1 MRRKSENAA
10 RQRGKAVVDERRMND
25 GTLERAEMDR
35 LRNRAKRSVK
45 SGDSRAS
52 AKRAALNTR
61 AATHANAGDATGTVR
76 SAGEAAIDAT
86 IAIIATTIDAVTP
99 TGDRDATDAT
109 DATTSQYAETATAEA
124 SAERDATA
132 TDATR
137 RDGGEEAVVA
147 ERDQKRDATIAIDA
161 SRATDARTHRFI
173 SMRIARAATKRAP
186 TTVTTRKSTTT
197 LRGRRQAATPTT
209 KINPKKFR

>member
-124 SAERDATA
+124 SAERDGNGR
-132 TDATR
+132 DATR
-137 RDGGEEAVVA
+137 RRG
-147 ERDQKRDATIAIDA
+147 R
-161 SRATDARTHRFI
+161 S
-173 SMRIARAATKRAP
+173 
-186 TTVTTRKSTTT
+186 
-197 LRGRRQAATPTT
+197 RGRRAR
-209 KINPKKFR
+209 PKKGRDDRDRRESRDRRKDASLHLDARRTSSDEESSDDRDDTEVDDDIARSAASSDADDEN

>member
-109 DATTSQYAETATAEA
+109 TSQYAETATAEA

-137 RDGGEEAVVA
+137 RRG
-147 ERDQKRDATIAIDA
+147 R
-161 SRATDARTHRFI
+161 S
-173 SMRIARAATKRAP
+173 
-186 TTVTTRKSTTT
+186 
-197 LRGRRQAATPTT
+197 RGRRAR
-209 KINPKKFR
+209 PKKGRDDRDRRESRDRRKDASLHLDARRTSSDEESSDDRDDTEVDDDIARSAASSDADDEN

>member
-137 RDGGEEAVVA
+137 RDATAGKKPWSPSATKKGTRRSRSTRVA
-147 ERDQKRDATIAIDA
+147 RPTQG
-161 SRATDARTHRFI
+161 
-173 SMRIARAATKRAP
+173 RIASSRCASHEQR
-186 TTVTTRKSTTT
+186 RRE
-197 LRGRRQAATPTT
+197 LRRP
-209 KINPKKFR
+209 